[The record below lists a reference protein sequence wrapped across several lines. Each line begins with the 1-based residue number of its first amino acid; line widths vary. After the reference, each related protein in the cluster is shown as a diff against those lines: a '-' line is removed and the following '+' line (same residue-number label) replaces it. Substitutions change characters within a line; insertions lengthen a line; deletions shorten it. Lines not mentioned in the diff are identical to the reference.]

1 MLYRFFAADHRRL
14 DTFLRR
20 AMTDAEVIDRG
31 AYAEFRAG
39 LLRHIG
45 MEEKILLPA
54 AQRLGG
60 GKPLAMAAK
69 LRLDHGALA
78 ALLVPTPTPTI
89 ITALRAILEAHNAL
103 EEGPGGVYECCEHL
117 VGAEAEALLAE
128 LHTAPEVPVA
138 AHADGPQ
145 VMDVVRRT
153 LIRAGYDGA
162 LLNERYDD
170 QPRPRDA
177 AGKPDVD

>member
-1 MLYRFFAADHRRL
+1 MSWMLYRFFAADHRRL

-89 ITALRAILEAHNAL
+89 IAVLRAKGVEILGMAD
-103 EEGPGGVYECCEHL
+103 EGYGKFAWLLDPDGVKI
-117 VGAEAEALLAE
+117 E
-128 LHTAPEVPVA
+128 LWE
-138 AHADGPQ
+138 Q
-145 VMDVVRRT
+145 VEDR
-153 LIRAGYDGA
+153 L
-162 LLNERYDD
+162 
-170 QPRPRDA
+170 P
-177 AGKPDVD
+177 